1 LPEHLLDLAVDYES
15 LIKAGAM
22 MGSGGLVV
30 MDETTC
36 MVDVARYFLNFTQD
50 ESCGKCTPC
59 REGTKRMLEILNRIC
74 EGKGTEDD
82 IPLIESLAE
91 SIKVGSLCALGQTA
105 PNPVL
110 STLNF
115 FRDEYEAHIRDH
127 KCPAGVCAAFIGY
140 TITDKCRGCGLCKKA
155 CPAESISGEIKG
167 KHVIDVAKCIKCG
180 ACYDKCPFNAIDKG

>member
-1 LPEHLLDLAVDYES
+1 
-15 LIKAGAM
+15 
-22 MGSGGLVV
+22 

-74 EGKGTEDD
+74 DGKGGEDD
-82 IPLIESLAE
+82 IPLLESLAK
-91 SIKVGSLCALGQTA
+91 SIKAGSLCALGQTA

-115 FRDEYEAHIRDH
+115 FRHEYEAHIRDH
-127 KCPAGVCAAFIGY
+127 KCPAGVCTAFVGY
-140 TITDKCRGCGLCKKA
+140 TITDNCRGCGLCKKV
-155 CPAESISGEIKG
+155 CPVDAISGEIKG
-167 KHVIDVAKCIKCG
+167 KHAIDPAKCIKCG
-180 ACYDKCPFNAIDKG
+180 ACQAKCPFKAIDKG